1 MGADELKTKILFTNG
16 KIIDGTGRYV
26 KRGHVGIEGESI
38 VCVEEGLD
46 MPSHQGWDVIDISG
60 KTILPGLIDCHVHL
74 LLDSSANPIVRAHQ
88 ESRPLLALKGAIN
101 AKKTLESGVTTVR
114 DMGGVDHVE
123 LVLRDAI
130 RSTLIPGPRV
140 LCVGRVITM
149 TGGHLWPIGIE
160 ADGPDGV
167 RKAVR
172 SEVKAGVDEIKFMST
187 GGVMTSGGEAGSAQL
202 TEDEL
207 RSGIEE
213 AHRLGKR
220 TSTHAQGTDGIKN
233 ALRAG
238 IDCIEHGIGLDD
250 EAIEMMLERHVP
262 LTPTFKAQHL
272 IRTRGREAGIP
283 EFAVSRA
290 EEIEEVQ
297 VESIQK
303 AKRAG
308 IIIAMGT
315 DAGSPFNEHGKNAQE
330 LSHLIKLG
338 LSPMEAIL
346 SATKVASELLGL
358 DDRLGTIEVGKCAD
372 LIVVDGD
379 PLSGNAFF
387 EEHERTF
394 LVMKG
399 GEVVFKRE

>member
-1 MGADELKTKILFTNG
+1 MNYIAIFISSIQQHILEAFTMGADESKAKILFANAR
-16 KIIDGTGRYV
+16 IVDGTGRYV

-38 VCVEEGLD
+38 VRVEED
-46 MPSHQGWDVIDISG
+46 IDIPSYQGWNIIDVSG

-74 LLDSSANPIVRAHQ
+74 LLDSSANPIVSAHQ

-187 GGVMTSGGEAGSAQL
+187 GGVMTSGGELGSSQL

-213 AHRLGKR
+213 AHRLGKK
-220 TSTHAQGTDGIKN
+220 TSTHAQGRDGIKN

-250 EAIEMMLERHVP
+250 EAIEMMLVRNVQ
-262 LTPTFKAQHL
+262 LTPTFTAQHL
-272 IRTRGREAGIP
+272 IRTRGKEAGIP
-283 EFAVSRA
+283 EFAVRRA

-308 IIIAMGT
+308 IAIAMRKRWQSAIPLGRPAKPQDHAAAAVFLASD
-315 DAGSPFNEHGKNAQE
+315 DADYITGITVP
-330 LSHLIKLG
+330 
-338 LSPMEAIL
+338 
-346 SATKVASELLGL
+346 
-358 DDRLGTIEVGKCAD
+358 
-372 LIVVDGD
+372 VDG
-379 PLSGNAFF
+379 GW
-387 EEHERTF
+387 
-394 LVMKG
+394 
-399 GEVVFKRE
+399 VVSR

>member
-1 MGADELKTKILFTNG
+1 MGADEVKAKILFANG

-26 KRGHVGIEGESI
+26 KRGHVGIERESI
-38 VCVEEGLD
+38 ATIDENTD
-46 MPSHQGWDVIDISG
+46 IPSYQGWDIIDISG

-74 LLDSSANPIVRAHQ
+74 LLDSSPNPIVRAHQ

-101 AKKTLESGVTTVR
+101 AKKTLESGFTTVR
-114 DMGGVDHVE
+114 DMGGVDHVD

-130 RSTLIPGPRV
+130 RSALIPGPRL

-149 TGGHLWPIGIE
+149 TGGHLWSIGIE
-160 ADGPDGV
+160 ADGPDEV

-187 GGVMTSGGEAGSAQL
+187 GGVMTSGGEVGSAQL

-213 AHRLGKR
+213 AHRLRKK
-220 TSTHAQGTDGIKN
+220 TSTHAQGKDGIKN

-250 EAIEMMLERHVP
+250 EAIEMMIERNVP
-262 LTPTFKAQHL
+262 LTPTFTAQHL
-272 IRTRGREAGIP
+272 IRTQGGEAGIP
-283 EFAVSRA
+283 EFAVMRA
-290 EEIEEVQ
+290 EEIREAQ
-297 VESIQK
+297 VESIRK

-308 IIIAMGT
+308 VAIAMGT
-315 DAGSPFNEHGKNAQE
+315 DAGSPFNEHGKNIQE
-330 LSHLIKLG
+330 LIHLIKLG

-358 DDRLGTIEVGKCAD
+358 DDRLGTIEVGKYAD
-372 LIVVDGD
+372 LLVVEGD
-379 PLSGNAFF
+379 PLSDPDFF
-387 EEHERTF
+387 EAPERVY

-399 GEVVFKRE
+399 GEVVFKR